1 MAKARTVRTFPS
13 TSSATP
19 VALATCAER
28 DEGHGRGQPAGQGG
42 PGLCPWGVAGEGR
55 GVYLLLRPAGEA
67 AEEGADEGAGAHQR
81 GHDEEEEAGELGR
94 EQVQREDAA
103 RRLGAAAQA
112 LRRTGPWQGR
122 APGWGSRGVRCHG
135 LTWEMMSL
143 KEDLNSWTSAV
154 SRFTSC
160 PVRLAS

>member
-1 MAKARTVRTFPS
+1 M
-13 TSSATP
+13 
-19 VALATCAER
+19 ER
-28 DEGHGRGQPAGQGG
+28 AAGGTGRPQ
-42 PGLCPWGVAGEGR
+42 GVAGEGR
-55 GVYLLLRPAGEA
+55 GVYLLLCPAGEA

-94 EQVQREDAA
+94 EQVERDDAA

-112 LRRTGPWQGR
+112 LRRMGSGQGR
-122 APGWGSRGVRCHG
+122 APGWGPGGLRCRG